1 MFLCVRL
8 DLGYGVIN
16 IGNKPSWVVSVKFV
30 VEVFDCPWMGIA
42 ILKCFVKCVVVR
54 ELFKLSS
61 GR

>member
-1 MFLCVRL
+1 M
-8 DLGYGVIN
+8 VIN
-16 IGNKPSWVVSVKFV
+16 RIWFVSVKFA

-42 ILKCFVKCVVVR
+42 IFKCVCKVCFVKCVVVR